1 MWLHLHCIGLK
12 PEQVPE
18 DEDFICRDCKPNRDK
33 NQRVRHFINLLFTA
47 KYKIKLNPIC
57 FVKLFKILFI
67 LEKENN
73 GRINTIDLH
82 IILNDY
88 HEHGQCAISVTQER
102 TIMIS

>member
-1 MWLHLHCIGLK
+1 MFCETIQK
-12 PEQVPE
+12 
-18 DEDFICRDCKPNRDK
+18 F
-33 NQRVRHFINLLFTA
+33 
-47 KYKIKLNPIC
+47 
-57 FVKLFKILFI
+57 LFI

-88 HEHGQCAISVTQER
+88 HGHGQCAISVTQER